1 MSGELYPIAGSKLY
15 IGKVTSAKGEVVL
28 ADFTG
33 ETWTEIGGL
42 ATMGE
47 IGDSQEIG
55 EQSLINERR
64 IRKYKTTLNAGNME
78 NQFVPMILDPGQ
90 IKYKAAIQECRPYK
104 FKVERGG
111 DCAPQSTVTIT
122 IATPG
127 VVTWNAH
134 GLLAGQPVIF
144 STAGTLP
151 SGLVAGTVYYVVS
164 PLANSFSVAATAG
177 GAPINTTGTQSGV
190 HTASAPPAGMTEY
203 FYGLATDGTRTGG
216 SATDIFLQNWTIA
229 IDSNIVIV

>member
-15 IGKVTSAKGEVVL
+15 IGNVTSAKGEVELV
-28 ADFTG
+28 DFTG
-33 ETWTEIGGL
+33 EVWTEIGGL
-42 ATMGE
+42 ATLGE

-55 EQSLINERR
+55 EQPLINERR

-78 NQFVPMILDPGQ
+78 NQFVPMVLDPGQ

-144 STAGTLP
+144 ETTGTLP
-151 SGLVAGTVYYVVS
+151 TGLVAGTAYYVVS
-164 PLANSFSVAATAG
+164 PSTNSFSVAATAG
-177 GAPINTTGTQSGV
+177 GTPITTTSTQSGV
-190 HTASAPPAGMTEY
+190 HTAFAPPAGMTEY

-216 SATDIFLQNWTIA
+216 SAADIFLQNWTIA